1 MQHNLRRQSLTFIL
15 VLITGLLLT
24 GCQQQDPP
32 ADTSEPASP
41 PASNDSSGSAA
52 AEPAQR
58 PAQMAQDFDPAR
70 LDIYAP
76 FKLQA
81 ELSHLSES
89 QQQMLVKL
97 IEASNIMDQLFW
109 EQAYGEP
116 DALFAGIEDAALRRF
131 ADINYGPWD
140 RLDGDRPFMKDAG
153 AKPPGARFYPA
164 DMSKE
169 EFEAWDEPDKTGLY
183 SLVRRDSNGELML
196 LPYHELWAADLQRAA
211 DCLRDAAELADNAAF
226 ASYLRMRADALLSD
240 DYLASDMAWMEM
252 KDNPI
257 ELVYGPIET
266 YEDQLYGY
274 RAAYEAYVLIKDLN
288 WSQRLARFAEYLPE
302 LQRGLPV
309 ADVYKQ
315 ETPGS
320 DADLGAYDVI
330 YYAGHSNAGSK
341 TIAINLPND
350 ERVQLE
356 KGTRRLQLKNAMR
369 AKFDQI
375 LMPIAKELI
384 APEQRQHVTFDA
396 FFANTMFHEV
406 AHGLGIKNTINN
418 SGSVREALLEHASW
432 LEEGKADVL
441 GLYMI
446 EQLRQ
451 RGEISDGELMDNYV
465 TFLASIFRSVR
476 FGSSSAH
483 GQANL
488 VRFNYFREQ
497 GAFARDSDNGHYRID
512 AERFAAA
519 SENLSRL
526 ILTIQGDGDYPTAA
540 ALLKDQGNI
549 PVDLQQD
556 LNRLSERDIAVDIV
570 FTQGIETAGL
580 GKAGT
585 ADQ

>member
-1 MQHNLRRQSLTFIL
+1 MQHDLSRQSLTFIL
-15 VLITGLLLT
+15 VLITGFLLT

-32 ADTSEPASP
+32 ADTSEPAPP
-41 PASNDSSGSAA
+41 PASTDSSGSAA
-52 AEPAQR
+52 ADPAKR

-81 ELSHLSES
+81 DLSHLSES

-97 IEASNIMDQLFW
+97 IEASKIMDQLFW

-169 EFEAWDEPDKTGLY
+169 AFEAWDEPGKTGLY
-183 SLVRRDSNGELML
+183 SLVRRDSNGELMV
-196 LPYHELWAADLQRAA
+196 LPYHEFWAADLQRAA
-211 DCLRDAAELADNAAF
+211 DCLRDAAELADNPAF
-226 ASYLRMRADALLSD
+226 ASYLRMRADALLTD

-540 ALLKDQGNI
+540 ALLKDQGDI

-580 GKAGT
+580 GKTGT
-585 ADQ
+585 AVQ

>member
-1 MQHNLRRQSLTFIL
+1 MQHDLIRQSVTFIL
-15 VLITGLLLT
+15 VLITGLVLS
-24 GCQQQDPP
+24 GCQQQDQP
-32 ADTSEPASP
+32 ADTSEPVP
-41 PASNDSSGSAA
+41 PAASTDTAA
-52 AEPAQR
+52 SEPAEAAQR
-58 PAQMAQDFDPAR
+58 PAQMAEDFDPAR

-81 ELSHLSES
+81 DLSHLSER

-97 IEASNIMDQLFW
+97 IEASKIMDQLFW
-109 EQAYGEP
+109 QQAYGEP
-116 DALFAGIEDAALRRF
+116 DALLAGIEDAALRRF
-131 ADINYGPWD
+131 AAINYGPWD
-140 RLDGDRPFMKDAG
+140 RLDGDRPFIKDAG

-183 SLVRRDSNGELML
+183 TLVRRDGNDELML
-196 LPYHELWAADLQRAA
+196 LPYHEVWAADLQRAA
-211 DCLRDAAELADNAAF
+211 DCLRDAAELADNANF
-226 ASYLRMRADALLSD
+226 ASYLRMRADALLTD

-266 YEDQLYGY
+266 YEDQLFGY

-288 WSQRLARFAEYLPE
+288 WSQRLARFVEYLPE

-350 ERVQLE
+350 ERVQLQ

-375 LMPIAKELI
+375 LMPIAKQLI

-418 SGSVREALLEHASW
+418 SGSVREALREHASW

-540 ALLKDQGNI
+540 ALLKDQGSI

-556 LNRLSERDIAVDIV
+556 LNRLSEQGIAVDVV

-580 GKAGT
+580 GKAAT
-585 ADQ
+585 AAK